1 MLAQTKSEYDV
12 GRASPAPSKILAY
25 DRYLAQGPAGR
36 SDIEMTRLNTDQ
48 VPLLTAQQ
56 EPGFFSPM
64 ASRSNTTLASYAP
77 PYSSP
82 MLAESAPQLP
92 AFPAMPPMQ
101 DYREAPLHRPYPS
114 YPSSPQPPPQP
125 QPQQAYPP
133 APSPAPNMA
142 GRGAHRGF

>member
-12 GRASPAPSKILAY
+12 GRASPAPSKMVAY
-25 DRYLAQGPAGR
+25 DRYLAQGPASR

-56 EPGFFSPM
+56 DPGFFSPM

-82 MLAESAPQLP
+82 MLAESVPQLP
-92 AFPAMPPMQ
+92 VFPAMPPTQ

-114 YPSSPQPPPQP
+114 SPQPQLQP
-125 QPQQAYPP
+125 QPQQSYPP
-133 APSPAPNMA
+133 APSPPNMA